1 MVFVKG
7 YFLLLLLCFYAINL
21 HAQVEN
27 NYPNVF
33 WIWSH
38 EAPDGKKT
46 ATVSLSDIFNYDL
59 EQDSL
64 YLPDLSAY
72 STDTAAEVQFIPLEE
87 PYRTRFLKGCG
98 LSNRDSLFAYSYR
111 NQRLQ
116 SFSIRQCDVVAVLNP
131 YGGFMPLNAED
142 YMFCLSLNAKDFD
155 GFESDFTHTF
165 VSVGSANPF
174 YSGSV
179 QNVVWT
185 PSSQAEIPIKLNY
198 TIDYSFSGPVKPFT
212 VFRYEQDGYQFF
224 IQNYEE
230 TGKNDTEI
238 RVKVLSVYGK
248 NSGELSC
255 QQILY
260 TGESASFAGMEEQ
273 YAGKLFKHLP
283 PVIFGLQYES
293 FGCPAIY
300 FLDKQLEPLILKC
313 DNRH

>member
-1 MVFVKG
+1 MKLISCVI
-7 YFLLLLLCFYAINL
+7 LLLMGFSHLSS
-21 HAQVEN
+21 QSVP

-33 WIWSH
+33 WLWSTQGPKGNML
-38 EAPDGKKT
+38 AN
-46 ATVSLSDIFNYDL
+46 VSLSEIFNYDA

-98 LSNRDSLFAYSYR
+98 LSNWDSLFAYSYR
-111 NQRLQ
+111 NHRLQ
-116 SFSIRQCDVVAVLNP
+116 SFSIRQCNVAAVLNP

-142 YMFCLSLNAKDFD
+142 YMFCLSLDAKDFE
-155 GFESDFTHTF
+155 GFEPDFTHTF
-165 VSVGSANPF
+165 VSVGSVNPF
-174 YSGSV
+174 HSGSLK
-179 QNVVWT
+179 NVVWT

-238 RVKVLSVYGK
+238 RVKVLSVHGK
-248 NSGELSC
+248 KSGELIC

-300 FLDKQLEPLILKC
+300 FLDKQLEPLRLKC